1 MPIRSNNS
9 LLPLLLTFNSHR
21 HGLYFASKNSM
32 QILAFPVAR
41 NGHAGGKECDV
52 PQEGEAHSEHGV
64 GAKDLDRTEGTDNA
78 DKK

>member
-1 MPIRSNNS
+1 
-9 LLPLLLTFNSHR
+9 
-21 HGLYFASKNSM
+21 M

-52 PQEGEAHSEHGV
+52 PQEGKADRKYGV
-64 GAKDLDRTEGTDNA
+64 GAKDLDRTEGADNA